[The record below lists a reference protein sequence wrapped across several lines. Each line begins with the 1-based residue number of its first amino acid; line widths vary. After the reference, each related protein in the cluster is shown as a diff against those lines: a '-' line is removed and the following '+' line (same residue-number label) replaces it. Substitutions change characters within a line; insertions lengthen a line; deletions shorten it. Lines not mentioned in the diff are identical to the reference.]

1 MQDNQQS
8 VSLSVIV
15 PCYNVA
21 PYLDRSLG
29 CLERQWNGRTDY
41 EIILIND
48 ASTDPRI
55 ALLLSDAVRDNPN
68 VRVVHNETN
77 RGFPHNANLGASLSD
92 RDFVLL
98 NSDTEVPPNWIPRL
112 FHPIWHATNT
122 ASATPFASWSKSH
135 GFMEDP
141 AIGRALCERHGIEA
155 IDKVLAT
162 LPADPEENAIIRGH
176 GFCLAISRKAWNAVG
191 PFNEELFE
199 HGYGEETD
207 WCLRAHEAGFVNR
220 LVPNLLVGHWHGG
233 SFTPAET
240 KRLIKKHRD
249 ILKRLHPNAPKTKCR
264 DLPAFIFARAR
275 IREELAKAGIQI
287 PKIQQ
292 KGQEKKI
299 KVPSGGEPTTM
310 KKKLKRLIRFI
321 AGLRPCLK
329 RDLVH
334 ANKKIERLHERL
346 QETRERQKESVR
358 RLNEKIREEIRE
370 KLRDHSKKID
380 RLSEKIDRLSES
392 LKKANKRIADNRYL
406 TNLAL
411 PRTALRESVIRWWY
425 LKNPEISLNLDK
437 PQTFCEKIQCLKLT
451 ADTPLLTQ
459 LADKY
464 AVREWVADKI
474 GAQYLIPLLGVWER
488 AEDVDLAA
496 LPQRFVLKANHGSH
510 MIRIVKEKDS
520 LDIDQLRAEMSIWMA
535 TNYAFVMSPQL
546 QYANIPRRIIAE
558 EYVENADGEL
568 HDWKVWCYR
577 GRAHYIEFMSRKDVR
592 LRFVFLDRDWNPTPF
607 RYNLPGME
615 PLDPPPRPDNLDE
628 LLRLAETLAA
638 GFEFVRVDFYR
649 LDDGS
654 YRFGEMTFS
663 PSGGNAQFDPP
674 EYNAKIGS
682 LFDYTPDN
690 RMPGAPAE

>member
-1 MQDNQQS
+1 MQQNSDIETS
-8 VSLSVIV
+8 PVAIIIPV
-15 PCYNVA
+15 YNGYEPLTRLTA
-21 PYLDRSLG
+21 TLFANTDRMH
-29 CLERQWNGRTDY
+29 D
-41 EIILIND
+41 IIFIDD

-55 ALLLSDAVRDNPN
+55 AKLLSDVARDNPN

-112 FHPIWHATNT
+112 FRPIWHATNT

-240 KRLIKKHRD
+240 TRLIRKHRD

-264 DLPAFIFARAR
+264 DLPAFILARSR
-275 IREELAKAGIQI
+275 IREELAKAGIPI
-287 PKIQQ
+287 PKIRE
-292 KGQEKKI
+292 KGQKKKI
-299 KVPSGGEPTTM
+299 EAPSEGEPTTM

-329 RDLVH
+329 RDLVQ
-334 ANKKIERLHERL
+334 ANKKVERLHERL
-346 QETRERQKESVR
+346 QETRERQKETVR
-358 RLNEKIREEIRE
+358 RLKEEIREEIR
-370 KLRDHSKKID
+370 DH
-380 RLSEKIDRLSES
+380 SEKIDRLSAS

-406 TNLAL
+406 ANLAL
-411 PRTALRESVIRWWY
+411 PRAALRESVIRWWY
-425 LKNPEISLNLDK
+425 IKNPEIPLNLDK
-437 PQTFCEKIQCLKLT
+437 PRTFCEKIQCLKLT
-451 ADTPLLTQ
+451 ADTPLLTR

-474 GAQYLIPLLGVWER
+474 GAQHLTPLLGVWER

-510 MIRIVKEKDS
+510 MIRIVKDKDT
-520 LDIDQLRAEMSIWMA
+520 LNIDQLRAEMSIWLA

-546 QYANIPRRIIAE
+546 QYANIPRKIIAE

-592 LRFVFLDRDWNPTPF
+592 LRFVFLDRDWKPTPF

-674 EYNAKIGS
+674 EYNAKIGA